1 MPQEARLLARDI
13 ALNGD
18 GLLTVQARGRGVE
31 HQIDGKAG
39 TALLVAAQ
47 KHAVVVQ
54 HRFAPDLG
62 PVQPAL
68 TGGDAL
74 GLLVD
79 EQAVSNLLAQAR
91 ERALMQVE
99 VVCEGG
105 AVQPGLFLGLLVKT
119 LRVRADELVRRAR
132 APCEPQVAAQV
143 VAGAEL
149 LLDAREL
156 VGRIDAAA
164 EAALDV
170 AAVLRFVLVGAQT
183 RAQRVRDLDHAVF
196 ARHGRAADGQIV
208 RADDLRRQ
216 ELGEKRCP
224 LVVKVQLEPAFFMH
238 CTVELQVFFK
248 CRAHG
253 DLKLRGVHRA
263 GAGERLRKPLFPRG
277 ENGRLL
283 PEDRLPAVGL
293 HGVDELIFLHPL
305 LSRKLIFRREEF
317 LRVLAAEIGKH
328 RALGQLLFIRRVLER
343 QPAQLVENV
352 LPRVARPVGKET
364 LWHLVAEPLVH
375 KADDAVHVKVRLAV

>member
-1 MPQEARLLARDI
+1 M
-13 ALNGD
+13 
-18 GLLTVQARGRGVE
+18 QARGRGVE

-47 KHAVVVQ
+47 KYAVVVQ

-79 EQAVSNLLAQAR
+79 EQAVSNLFAQAR
-91 ERALMQVE
+91 ERALVQIE
-99 VVCEGG
+99 VTREGG
-105 AVQPGLFLGLLVKT
+105 AVQLGLILSLLVKA

-132 APCEPQVAAQV
+132 ALCEPQVAAQV

-196 ARHGRAADGQIV
+196 SRHGGAADGQIV
-208 RADDLRRQ
+208 RADDLGRQ
-216 ELGEKRCP
+216 ELCEKRCP

-238 CTVELQVFFK
+238 RAIELQVLFK

-253 DLKLRGVHRA
+253 DLKLGGVHRA
-263 GAGERLRKPLFPRG
+263 GAGERLREPFFPRG

-293 HGVDELIFLHPL
+293 HGVDELVFLHPL
-305 LSRKLIFRREEF
+305 LPRELVFRREKL
-317 LRVLAAEIGKH
+317 LRVLAAEIGEH
-328 RALGQLLFIRRVLER
+328 RALGQFLFIRRVLER

-375 KADDAVHVKVRLAV
+375 KADDAVHVKVRLTV